1 LRDRDA
7 RDGQRLRLQPFHRP
21 LPLPP
26 RALHPPRAR
35 RRRLRRLHGPGAAPA
50 EALLPGGNRHAP
62 RFREEG
68 VRGPA
73 HGARG
78 RRVGHQAGTLLA
90 CGRAVL
96 RRRRRLGSRAG
107 LERLEERRRAR
118 TALARGD
125 RRFRAR
131 GRGRAL
137 QPRAREAHRQVE
149 PPRPDPLLTGFV
161 VTSPILL
168 ALGLPVASAATPAA
182 AGEPPLP
189 EGNAYV
195 QGLVAKQK
203 EREEAVNR
211 YTYDVEELLEE
222 QDAKGVTTSRHVRR
236 YEVFH
241 VKGRA
246 VRKLV
251 AEGGTPLG
259 RAVREEEEARV
270 RREVEDI
277 LKGKAAAEDPS
288 LQLSTILARYDFK
301 TVGRQDQD
309 GWPTLV
315 LDWSARPG
323 KRDIEG
329 DAVLRNLAGR
339 LFVD

>member
-1 LRDRDA
+1 VTR
-7 RDGQRLRLQPFHRP
+7 F
-21 LPLPP
+21 
-26 RALHPPRAR
+26 
-35 RRRLRRLHGPGAAPA
+35 AA
-50 EALLPGGNRHAP
+50 
-62 RFREEG
+62 
-68 VRGPA
+68 
-73 HGARG
+73 
-78 RRVGHQAGTLLA
+78 
-90 CGRAVL
+90 
-96 RRRRRLGSRAG
+96 
-107 LERLEERRRAR
+107 
-118 TALARGD
+118 
-125 RRFRAR
+125 
-131 GRGRAL
+131 
-137 QPRAREAHRQVE
+137 
-149 PPRPDPLLTGFV
+149 
-161 VTSPILL
+161 LL
-168 ALGLPVASAATPAA
+168 ALAIALAAMNAPAA
-182 AGEPPLP
+182 EPPLP

-203 EREEAVNR
+203 AREEAVNR

-222 QDAKGVTTSRHVRR
+222 QDANGVTTSRHVRR

-251 AEGGTPLG
+251 AESGAPLG
-259 RAVREEEEARV
+259 RARREEEEERV

-288 LQLSTILARYDFK
+288 LELSTILARYDFK
-301 TVGRQDQD
+301 TVSRQDRD

-339 LFVD
+339 LFVDEEEGQVVRAEIRNTSGLKFALGVGATVSTFGVVLDFRKVEDGLWLPFRIEAEAEARLLLVKPVRVRSTWIFSRFRRFDTDTQEEVGIPHG

>member
-1 LRDRDA
+1 
-7 RDGQRLRLQPFHRP
+7 
-21 LPLPP
+21 
-26 RALHPPRAR
+26 
-35 RRRLRRLHGPGAAPA
+35 
-50 EALLPGGNRHAP
+50 
-62 RFREEG
+62 
-68 VRGPA
+68 
-73 HGARG
+73 
-78 RRVGHQAGTLLA
+78 
-90 CGRAVL
+90 
-96 RRRRRLGSRAG
+96 
-107 LERLEERRRAR
+107 
-118 TALARGD
+118 
-125 RRFRAR
+125 
-131 GRGRAL
+131 
-137 QPRAREAHRQVE
+137 
-149 PPRPDPLLTGFV
+149 
-161 VTSPILL
+161 VTSPIVL
-168 ALGLPVASAATPAA
+168 ALGLAVAATASPAA
-182 AGEPPLP
+182 AADPPLP

-222 QDAKGVTTSRHVRR
+222 QDANGVTTSRHVRR

-241 VKGRA
+241 VKGQA

-259 RAVREEEEARV
+259 RARRDEEEARV
-270 RREVEDI
+270 RREVEDVV
-277 LKGKAAAEDPS
+277 KGKAAEDAS

-301 TVGRQDQD
+301 TVGRQDQE

-339 LFVD
+339 LFVDEEEGQVVRAEIRNTSGLKFALGLGATVSTFGVVLDFRKVEDGLWLPFRVEAEAAARLLLVKAVRVRSTWIFSRFRRFGTDTQEQVQRPQG